1 MRTYIYSGL
10 ILSAVLLS
18 SCSSDDK
25 KSVQNTDAPISVTV
39 NQSTTNSTG
48 SSATATGK
56 LVARNSVNVSTRMMG
71 YITSMRGEVGQNV
84 TAGQALVSIN
94 STDIQ
99 AKGGQANAQISQAQ
113 AGYNIAKK
121 DYERFQN
128 LYKNQS
134 ASQKELDD
142 MRARYEMAQ
151 AGLQAAQQ
159 MKNEVNSQY
168 KYTNITAP
176 ISGTITAKFA
186 EQGDMASPGMPLLT
200 IESSGSLQAQVLVS
214 EKDITMITQGMSV
227 QVTLK
232 SINKTVSGT
241 VSEISKSATN
251 TGGQYM
257 VKINIPAS
265 KELLP
270 GMFVNVQFPFKN
282 SGKTNQDFQ
291 ENIMIP
297 KSALVENGQLT
308 GVYVVSSQNAADIE
322 CKGLF
327 LNADSG
333 FDSKKLRDMLYKKE
347 IIGNIKGNPRN
358 RDTKNEKYF
367 DNELYKR
374 RFKIEK
380 ANAWLDS
387 FKALL
392 VRFETLN
399 ITWTNLHY
407 LAFSIL
413 FLRKIKV

>member
-1 MRTYIYSGL
+1 MIKVSPRNCKRTIQQVSETNKINIMKTYIYSGL
-10 ILSAVLLS
+10 ILSAVLFS
-18 SCSSDDK
+18 SCSQDDK

-48 SSATATGK
+48 SVATATGK

-99 AKGGQANAQISQAQ
+99 AKGGQANAQISHAQ
-113 AGYNIAKK
+113 ASFNIARK
-121 DYERFQN
+121 DYERFLN

-142 MRARYEMAQ
+142 MRAHYEMAQ
-151 AGLQAAQQ
+151 AGLQAARQ

-200 IESSGSLQAQVLVS
+200 IESSGALQAQVLVS
-214 EKDITMITQGMSV
+214 EKDITMINQGMSV
-227 QVTLK
+227 QVSLK

-241 VSEISKSATN
+241 VSEISKSATT

-291 ENIMIP
+291 ESIMVP

-308 GVYVVSSQNAADIE
+308 GVYVVSSQNTAVLRWLKIGKTFGDE
-322 CKGLF
+322 VEVLSG
-327 LNADSG
+327 LNAKESYIISANG
-333 FDSKKLRDMLYKKE
+333 KLYNGAKIQIKRD
-347 IIGNIKGNPRN
+347 
-358 RDTKNEKYF
+358 
-367 DNELYKR
+367 
-374 RFKIEK
+374 
-380 ANAWLDS
+380 
-387 FKALL
+387 
-392 VRFETLN
+392 
-399 ITWTNLHY
+399 
-407 LAFSIL
+407 
-413 FLRKIKV
+413 